1 MTKTFLDKDEN
12 LFSYVV
18 NTFKTSA
25 SISLGKTENPVTKK
39 IDINLEQ
46 AKYYLDILSML
57 IKKTKN
63 NVSEYEEQMLINNLS
78 ELKMNFIEVK
88 QSVESLNKNSKI
100 MGKSI
105 KK

>member
-18 NTFKTSA
+18 NTFKSSA
-25 SISLGKTENPVTKK
+25 SISLGKTQNPVTKK

-57 IKKTKN
+57 QKKTKN
-63 NVSEYEEQMLINNLS
+63 NLSEYEEQMLINNLS
-78 ELKMNFIEVK
+78 ELKMNFIEIK
-88 QSVESLNKNSKI
+88 QSVESVNKNSKI
-100 MGKSI
+100 IGKSI